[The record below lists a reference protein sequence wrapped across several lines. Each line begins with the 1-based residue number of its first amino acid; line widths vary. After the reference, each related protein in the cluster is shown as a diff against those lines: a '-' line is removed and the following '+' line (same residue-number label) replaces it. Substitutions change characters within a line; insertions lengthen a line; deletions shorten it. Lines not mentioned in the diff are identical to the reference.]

1 MTTVLLWI
9 LIAYAVVLAAL
20 IAVQL
25 GRKWHCRSSSPHPEK
40 NQTRESFDNR
50 VYSCPGSSYIK
61 KYSNAVPAGNGGNCI
76 ASISQENLKNFM
88 TGLIDELK
96 TKNNEQNIDSK
107 QKESLG
113 DTLKNYENVKNNME
127 WLTSNVNEFINMLQT
142 SKDAAM
148 CIKTAMETVLDVF
161 LPVCNRDE
169 VVNYCVGFLKKQ
181 EAANTLSPCCL
192 PKKLCQEFEKTMI
205 GKFDTNAKTN
215 LKPLVSKFC
224 EAINSSSGECSS

>member
-76 ASISQENLKNFM
+76 ASISQENLQNIM
-88 TGLIDELK
+88 TDLIEQLK
-96 TKNNEQNIDSK
+96 TKNNEPLNQ
-107 QKESLG
+107 QKSLG
-113 DTLKNYENVKNNME
+113 DTLKNYENVKNTNME

-169 VVNYCVGFLKKQ
+169 VVNYCVGFLKNQ
-181 EAANTLSPCCL
+181 EAANPCCL
-192 PKKLCQEFEKTMI
+192 PKKLCQKFEKDMI
-205 GKFDTNAKTN
+205 GEFDSNAKTN
-215 LKPLVSKFC
+215 LKPLVRKFC

>member
-40 NQTRESFDNR
+40 NKTQESFDNR

-76 ASISQENLKNFM
+76 ASIPQENLRNFM
-88 TGLIDELK
+88 TELI
-96 TKNNEQNIDSK
+96 K
-107 QKESLG
+107 QLETEKDKQ
-113 DTLKNYENVKNNME
+113 DTIKNYENVTSLEYTIKKYENVMGNMS

-142 SKDAAM
+142 SKEDAAM
-148 CIKTAMETVLDVF
+148 CIETAMDTVLDVF
-161 LPVCNRDE
+161 LPVCNRAE
-169 VVNYCVGFLKKQ
+169 VVKYCVDFLKQQ
-181 EAANTLSPCCL
+181 EAANTSPCCL
-192 PKKLCQEFEKTMI
+192 PKKLCQEFERTMI
-205 GKFDTNAKTN
+205 EKFDTNAGTN
-215 LKPLVSKFC
+215 LKPLVCLLYTSDAAD
-224 EAINSSSGECSS
+224 E